1 VVTNS
6 ITTQSH
12 KECPLENLRHNSSG
26 EKCPYYHNKDGLSG
40 EYHGSIMSIKYYS
53 CDMAELFLWREEG
66 ECHGM
71 IEKCHH
77 QGTPL
82 AQFLKFLVW
91 VTVRLHSPLRLA

>member
-1 VVTNS
+1 
-6 ITTQSH
+6 
-12 KECPLENLRHNSSG
+12 
-26 EKCPYYHNKDGLSG
+26 
-40 EYHGSIMSIKYYS
+40 MSIKYYS

-91 VTVRLHSPLRLA
+91 VTVRLHSPMRLA